1 MGGFFVTFLT
11 RICFFLSYLIARLI
25 LVKIWCM
32 WCVCMYVNWYDI
44 LVVFRIHGFSI
55 FTNYSRS
62 PNTFS
67 KSNFASFFWQREILF
82 KKFLIH
88 FFRRS
93 FSLLFDFFSLRF
105 VLFFLFLFF
114 AYALSSR
121 LDFFALYVYTLV
133 FTTIWWF
140 CQWFIYYAI
149 VNVD

>member
-11 RICFFLSYLIARLI
+11 RICFFFVLFNCTLDFGKNLMY
-25 LVKIWCM
+25 VM
-32 WCVCMYVNWYDI
+32 CVCMWIGTIYWWCFVFTD
-44 LVVFRIHGFSI
+44 LVYSQIIRDPQIRFRNQISLVFFDNEKYCSKNSWSTSFAALFLFFSI
-55 FTNYSRS
+55 
-62 PNTFS
+62 
-67 KSNFASFFWQREILF
+67 SFLF
-82 KKFLIH
+82 V
-88 FFRRS
+88 S
-93 FSLLFDFFSLRF
+93 FS
-105 VLFFLFLFF
+105 FFLFLFF